1 VALRHLE
8 LLDAWSVLDT
18 VRSRSDELRALLVD
32 RVAPHPAVADVRL
45 CGLMGGVELAP
56 PHAGMRWGRR
66 VCAGAVDRGVLL
78 RPVGDVVVLMPPL
91 TVTSAELHR
100 MVQALTAALDEVV
113 A

>member
-1 VALRHLE
+1 
-8 LLDAWSVLDT
+8 
-18 VRSRSDELRALLVD
+18 
-32 RVAPHPAVADVRL
+32 
-45 CGLMGGVELAP
+45 
-56 PHAGMRWGRR
+56 

-100 MVQALTAALDEVV
+100 MVQALSAALDEVV